1 MSWIAYLPYLYMINP
16 PGGNVLQPQRETC
29 TSTNHPMITYKQFM
43 CNLIRVI
50 EYLEQQVY
58 INCIVSFDDVIKY
71 VLYQDFKD
79 I

>member
-1 MSWIAYLPYLYMINP
+1 MSWIAYLLYLYKINP

-58 INCIVSFDDVIKY
+58 INFIVSFDDVIKY

>member
-1 MSWIAYLPYLYMINP
+1 
-16 PGGNVLQPQRETC
+16 
-29 TSTNHPMITYKQFM
+29 MITYKQFM

-50 EYLEQQVY
+50 EYLEWQVY
-58 INCIVSFDDVIKY
+58 INFIVSFDDVIKY